1 MGKIVPSEYQ
11 EKIFDFIKNGVGN
24 AVIEAKAG
32 SGKTTTMVEGI
43 KYVPA
48 TQNALFVAFN
58 RSICQELEKRLEGVD
73 NVKVRTYHSLG
84 FQFLRENLGITVE
97 NVKEYKYSAYINKNI
112 TNICPD
118 CKFLKKSK
126 FKQYKTNLKLLVD
139 YARYNLAQSPEEIMA
154 LCVKYGVD
162 IVYNE
167 CDIVPM
173 ILEWGVSYI
182 KEIDYADMVWI
193 PIERGL
199 ESRYNKF
206 DFIFIDEAQDS
217 SKMQQALIKKCF
229 KRGGRFIAVGDEFQ
243 CINAFA
249 GADEEA
255 FKMFKKEPNTK
266 TFTLPISYRCPQNIV
281 KLAQNII
288 GCEDIIAAPN
298 APEGEIIYDVK
309 PYEPKDGDL
318 VLCRNTAPLMKLFMK
333 YTGVANKKAYI
344 KGRSIADRF
353 KEMVESIDK
362 ERIALDMTCDGVFP
376 RLYEKLFETIEKDM
390 SMNNLDYEEVIFTR
404 KIVDMIDV
412 ISSLEVLAE
421 GMAWKDELLNR
432 IDVIFSDE
440 NEQGICLSTV
450 HKAKGLEADNV
461 FIICP
466 SLMPSKHA
474 TQKWEIIQ
482 EENLQYVA
490 VTRAKKK
497 LCYVSEKDFPP
508 KILDGDDVIAEL
520 EYRRK
525 RMSRALNVPYTPM
538 QADSGKTMQEEIA
551 DDVERIMN
559 VNKTGERVI
568 NEKKRD
574 RIGGNKFSK
583 FLK

>member
-43 KYVPA
+43 KYVPI

-58 RSICQELEKRLEGVD
+58 KSICQELEKRLEGVD

-84 FQFLRENLGITVE
+84 FQFLKENLGITAD

-112 TNICPD
+112 ASICPD
-118 CKFLKKSK
+118 SKYLKKSK
-126 FKQYKTNLKLLVD
+126 FKQYKSNLKLLVD
-139 YARYNLAQSPEEIMA
+139 YARYNLAQSPEEIMT
-154 LCVKYGVD
+154 LCGKYGVD

-167 CDIVPM
+167 CDIVPF

-199 ESRYNKF
+199 ETRFNKF

-255 FKMFKKEPNTK
+255 FKMFKTEPNTK
-266 TFTLPISYRCPQNIV
+266 TFTLPISYRCPQKII

-298 APEGEIIYDVK
+298 APEGMIIRDVK

-333 YTGVANKKAYI
+333 YTAVNKKAYI
-344 KGRSIADRF
+344 KGRSIADRYR
-353 KEMVESIDK
+353 EMIESVDK
-362 ERIALDMTCDGVFP
+362 ERIALDMICDGIFP
-376 RLYEKLFETIEKDM
+376 RLYERLFETITKDM
-390 SMNNLDYEEVIFTR
+390 ELNGLEFSEVIATQ
-404 KIVDMIDV
+404 KIMDLVDTIKG
-412 ISSLEVLAE
+412 LEILAE
-421 GMAWKDELLNR
+421 GLTWKDELLSK

-440 NEQGICLSTV
+440 TEQGVCLSTI
-450 HKAKGLEADNV
+450 HKAKGLEAENV
-461 FIICP
+461 FILCE

-474 TQKWEIIQ
+474 VQKWEIIQ
-482 EENLQYVA
+482 EENLMYVA
-490 VTRAKKK
+490 VTRTKQV
-497 LCYVSEKDFPP
+497 LYYISEKDFPP
-508 KILDGDDVIAEL
+508 KMFESDDIVAEL

-525 RMSRALNVPYTPM
+525 RMSRALNTPYVSM
-538 QADSGKTMQEEIA
+538 LVDGGKTIQEEIA
-551 DDVERIMN
+551 EDVARIMN
-559 VNKTGERVI
+559 INKTGQRVI

-574 RIGGNKFSK
+574 KIGGNKFAK

>member
-43 KYVPA
+43 KYVPK

-58 RSICQELEKRLEGVD
+58 KSICQELEKRLEGVD

-84 FQFLRENLGITVE
+84 FQFLRENLGITAD

-112 TNICPD
+112 ASICPD
-118 CKFLKKSK
+118 SKYLKKSK
-126 FKQYKTNLKLLVD
+126 FKQYKNNLKLLVD
-139 YARYNLAQSPEEIMA
+139 YARYNLAQSSEEIMT
-154 LCVKYGVD
+154 LCGKYGVD

-167 CDIVPM
+167 CDIVPL

-199 ESRYNKF
+199 ETRFNKF

-255 FKMFKKEPNTK
+255 FNMFKTEPNTK
-266 TFTLPISYRCPQNIV
+266 TFILPISYRCPQKIIN
-281 KLAQNII
+281 LAQNII

-298 APEGEIIYDVK
+298 APEGMIIRDVK

-333 YTGVANKKAYI
+333 YTAVNKKAYI
-344 KGRSIADRF
+344 KGRSIADRYR
-353 KEMVESIDK
+353 EMIESVDK
-362 ERIALDMTCDGVFP
+362 ERIALDMICDGIFP
-376 RLYEKLFETIEKDM
+376 RLYERLFETITKDM
-390 SMNNLDYEEVIFTR
+390 ELNGLEFSEVIATQ
-404 KIVDMIDV
+404 KIMDLVDTIKG
-412 ISSLEVLAE
+412 LEILAE
-421 GMAWKDELLNR
+421 GLTWKDELLSK
-432 IDVIFSDE
+432 IDAIFSDE
-440 NEQGICLSTV
+440 TEQGVCLSTI
-450 HKAKGLEADNV
+450 HKAKGLEAENV
-461 FIICP
+461 FILCE

-474 TQKWEIIQ
+474 VQKWEIIQ
-482 EENLQYVA
+482 EENLMYVA
-490 VTRAKKK
+490 VTRTKQV
-497 LCYVSEKDFPP
+497 LYYISEKDFPP
-508 KILDGDDVIAEL
+508 KMFESDDIVAEL

-525 RMSRALNVPYTPM
+525 RMSRALNTPYVSM
-538 QADSGKTMQEEIA
+538 LVDGGKTIQEEIA
-551 DDVERIMN
+551 EDVARIMN
-559 VNKTGERVI
+559 INKTGQRVI

-574 RIGGNKFSK
+574 KIGGNKFAK

>member
-48 TQNALFVAFN
+48 NQNALFVAFN
-58 RSICQELEKRLEGVD
+58 KSICQELEKKLEGVD

-112 TNICPD
+112 TSICPD

-126 FKQYKTNLKLLVD
+126 LKQYKTNLKQLVD

-154 LCVKYGVD
+154 LCSKYGVD

-167 CDIVPM
+167 CEIVPV
-173 ILEWGVSYI
+173 ILEWGVSYV

-199 ESRYNKF
+199 ETRYNKF

-266 TFTLPISYRCPQNIV
+266 TFILPISYRCPQKIV
-281 KLAQNII
+281 EKAQNII

-298 APEGEIIYDVK
+298 AIDGVIIYDVS
-309 PYEPKDGDL
+309 PYDPKNGDL
-318 VLCRNTAPLMKLFMK
+318 VLCRNTAPLMKLHAKF
-333 YTGVANKKAYI
+333 TAGNKKCYI

-353 KEMVESIDK
+353 KEMVESVGK
-362 ERIALDMTCDGVFP
+362 ERIALDMTCDGIFP
-376 RLYEKLFETIEKDM
+376 RLYENLFEAIEKDM
-390 SMNNLDYEEVIFTR
+390 EMNGLEYGEVVNTR
-404 KIVDMIDV
+404 KITELID
-412 ISSLEVLAE
+412 IINSLEILAQ
-421 GMAWKDELLNR
+421 GMTWKDELLDK
-432 IDVIFSDE
+432 IDVIFSDDSE
-440 NEQGICLSTV
+440 EGICLSTI
-450 HKAKGLEADNV
+450 HKAKGLEAENV
-461 FIICP
+461 YILCP
-466 SLMPSKHA
+466 SLMPSSHA
-474 TQKWEIIQ
+474 KQKWEIIQ
-482 EENLQYVA
+482 EENLMYVA
-490 VTRAKKK
+490 VTRTKNK
-497 LCYVSEKDFPP
+497 LCYISEKDFPA
-508 KILDGDDVIAEL
+508 KMFDNIDIIAEL
-520 EYRRK
+520 EYKRK
-525 RMSRALNVPYTPM
+525 RMSRALNIMYMPM
-538 QADSGKTMQEEIA
+538 QGDSGKTMQEEIT

-559 VNKTGERVI
+559 INKTGERII